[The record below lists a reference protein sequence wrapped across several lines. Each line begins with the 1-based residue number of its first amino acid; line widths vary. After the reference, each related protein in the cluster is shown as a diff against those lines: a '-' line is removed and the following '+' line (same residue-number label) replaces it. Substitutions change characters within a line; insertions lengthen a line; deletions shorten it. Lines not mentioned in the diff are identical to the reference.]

1 MIYTIT
7 LNPAVDRELVVDEI
21 VFDTVLKA
29 NDWRVDCGGK
39 GFNVARM
46 LQSLKTP
53 SVALGFAAGKSGEF
67 LKDAL
72 HVLGIATD
80 FVWVGGE
87 TRTNVSIVSADN
99 TRHLK
104 VNEPGPTVSQTDMA
118 KLIQKVRQLAEPDDG
133 WVLAGSLPPGV
144 PPTFYAQII
153 AILHAAGAR
162 VFLDTSDDALRHSC
176 PAKPFL
182 VKPNAAEA
190 QELTGL
196 PMNNA
201 TQIADVG
208 KAIQT
213 MGPENVIISLGKQ
226 GALLV
231 HGGKAWLAAS
241 PEVTQRNP
249 IGAGDSMVAGLVWG
263 LSQGHSMP
271 EALRRGVAC
280 GAATASQRGTAVG
293 TLTQVNTLLPQ
304 IRLSEISSKSITK
317 LSLKGI

>member
-7 LNPAVDRELVVDEI
+7 LNPAVDRELVVEEI

-29 NDWRVDCGGK
+29 NAWRVDCGGK

-46 LQSLKTP
+46 LQSLETS

-72 HVLGIATD
+72 YSLGIETD
-80 FVWVGGE
+80 FVWIGGE

-104 VNEPGPTVSQTDMA
+104 VNEPGPKVTQADMA
-118 KLIQKVRQLAEPDDG
+118 KLMQKVRGLARPDDG

-144 PPTFYAQII
+144 PPTFYAEII
-153 AILHAAGAR
+153 TVLHAAGAR
-162 VFLDTSDDALRHSC
+162 VFLDTSDEALRQSC

-182 VKPNAAEA
+182 VKPNASEA
-190 QELTGL
+190 RELTGL
-196 PMNNA
+196 PMNNWA
-201 TQIADVG
+201 EIAAVG

-213 MGPENVIISLGKQ
+213 MGPQNVIISLGKQ

-231 HGGKAWLAAS
+231 NDGKAWLVAS
-241 PEVTQRNP
+241 PEIVERNP

-263 LSQGHSMP
+263 LSLGNSVP
-271 EALRRGVAC
+271 EAMCRGVAC
-280 GAATASQRGTAVG
+280 GAATASQCGTSMGSLAQVNEL
-293 TLTQVNTLLPQ
+293 LTQVSS
-304 IRLSEISSKSITK
+304 SEV
-317 LSLKGI
+317 